1 MAREK
6 EYDYKGKT
14 GAMIA
19 RAQIE
24 GSQQQVFGLP
34 PAGPKQ
40 PTSAGLWSGAIV
52 LALGCYALA
61 YLCKHH
67 LSISDGIAAI
77 WLADALTIAYLFRY
91 SYSSWPLLLLASFA
105 GTLAAA
111 VVSGI
116 DTAIAPLYSLAGA
129 IEACCAAGLLRLFC
143 ARGDFFDGTGR
154 WLKFIMFGALL
165 PTFVGAGFGAFVAFR
180 FAELPFV
187 DVFLVWYLAD
197 VIGISVF
204 FPIVYLWLTGSG
216 VCDFSLRACSRFLT
230 VSSLA
235 LTGISLLLF
244 AFPHPF
250 VFISLPLIW
259 AVSRL
264 EIFQS
269 LLLIFVAIV
278 VQLLAFSGRLPW
290 LPVGAGE
297 VQDSLDLLP
306 LYAAVFP
313 AYIMAVV
320 SRVERQRGQRIIEVE
335 SSFRAAMASSRIGM
349 LLVSLDNRIIQSNPS
364 FCRFIGFTDIEL
376 RGMSIHEVVSIPPY
390 GIGIRREETE
400 GFERPLLDLE
410 FGFVQDAELCFIRK
424 DGKQLW
430 GHWSC
435 SVARGSNNE
444 PQYVVVQVEDI
455 DWRKHSEEQLARAEE
470 RWKFSLSVTGQVVY
484 DWDLITGKTFFSE
497 WLGSGIGIEPSSLK
511 SRNDW
516 LQRLVDEDRQRLEEA
531 QEAHIDGDAAD
542 IDCQYRVR
550 TDSGEL
556 RWIHEVAHIMESS
569 HGDES
574 LRLIGVLR
582 DITQNK
588 QMAQSLEEE
597 KERLQVTL
605 DAIADAVIATDQY
618 RNVTFMNPVAEQLS
632 GWKLNEVLGK
642 QIETILNL
650 SYGRGSEKVPRP
662 VEECLTQNRSV
673 FSAEGAVLYHR
684 DGSGYDVK
692 CSASPLRSCNGE
704 LLGAVLV
711 FQDVTETRQLIRQLR
726 YKASHD
732 HLTSLPNREAFRRDL
747 LEAVSTVR
755 NSERVHVL
763 AYMDLDRFK
772 VINDSAGHQAGDAL
786 LKNVARFLR
795 GHLRASDQVAR
806 LGGDEFGI
814 LLRDCSKK
822 QGIAR
827 CEQLV
832 RKIIALRFPWG
843 GRIFDVGASVGVT
856 EVSHENSQVADLMS
870 QADVACYS
878 AKHSGRGAV
887 MLYEPDRSAAAEQH
901 REIHMAS
908 RIRTALDQGSFRLYA
923 QPIANSANPS
933 EIHHY
938 EILVRMLD
946 SNGDIIFPGAFI
958 PAAERYGL
966 MLQIDSWVA
975 QEFFGRK
982 AESITESGLKFALN
996 LSADALSDS
1005 AFQQAFFDMLRGS
1018 SVVPSQL
1025 GVEITETAMINQM
1038 ESASQFVAELRSM
1051 GCTIALDDFGNGL
1064 SSFNYLKNFAIDYI
1078 KIDGSFVRH
1087 VDSNFVDLMIVESI
1101 NQVAHRLK
1109 AKTIAEFVED
1119 QATVDKL
1126 DKIGVD
1132 LVQGYHIGRPVPL
1145 DEVLDGVLNCR
1156 APRERDLA
1164 PAL

>member
-1 MAREK
+1 
-6 EYDYKGKT
+6 
-14 GAMIA
+14 MIA
-19 RAQIE
+19 HAQLE
-24 GSQQQVFGLP
+24 GSQQEVFGLP
-34 PAGPKQ
+34 TAGPK
-40 PTSAGLWSGAIV
+40 PPKSAGLWSAALV
-52 LALGCYALA
+52 LALGCCALA
-61 YLCKHH
+61 YLCKHY
-67 LSISDGIAAI
+67 LSISDGIAAV

-91 SYSSWPLLLLASFA
+91 TYASWPVLLLASYA
-105 GTLAAA
+105 GSLVAA
-111 VVSGI
+111 VMSGI
-116 DTAIAPLYSLAGA
+116 DSTVAPLYSLAGV
-129 IEACCAAGLLRLFC
+129 IEASVAAGLLRFC
-143 ARGDFFDGTGR
+143 CAKGDFFDGTGR
-154 WLKFIMFGALL
+154 WLKFIAMGALL
-165 PTFVGAGFGAFVAFR
+165 PTFAGAGFGAFVAFR
-180 FAELPFV
+180 FAELPFA

-204 FPIVYLWLTGSG
+204 FPIVYLWLSG
-216 VCDFSLRACSRFLT
+216 NRASEFGLQTSSRFLT
-230 VSSLA
+230 VSVLA
-235 LTGISLLLF
+235 LTGVFLLLF
-244 AFPHPF
+244 TFPHPF
-250 VFISLPLIW
+250 VFVSLPLIW
-259 AVSRL
+259 AASRL

-269 LLLIFVAIV
+269 LLLIFIAIV
-278 VQLLAFSGRLPW
+278 AQLLAFSGRLPW
-290 LPVGAGE
+290 LPVGASE
-297 VQDSLDLLP
+297 VQGSLDLLP
-306 LYAAVFP
+306 LYAAVLP

-364 FCRFIGFTDIEL
+364 FCRFIGFTDVEL

-390 GIGIRREETE
+390 GIGIHRQEE

-410 FGFVQDAELCFIRK
+410 FGFVQDAELCFTRK

-435 SVARGSNNE
+435 SIARGSNSE

-455 DWRKHSEEQLARAEE
+455 DWRKCSEHQLARAEE
-470 RWKFSLSVTGQVVY
+470 RWKFSLAVTGQVVY
-484 DWDLITGKTFFSE
+484 DWDLVAGNMFFSE
-497 WLGSGIGIEPSSLK
+497 WLGSGIGIEPSNLK
-511 SRNDW
+511 SRSDW
-516 LQRLVDEDRQRLEEA
+516 LQRLVDEDRQRLAEA
-531 QEAHIDGDAAD
+531 QAAHIDGRAAD

-550 TDSGEL
+550 TDAGAV
-556 RWIHEVAHIMESS
+556 RWIHEVAHIMESND
-569 HGDES
+569 GDGS
-574 LRLIGVLR
+574 QRLIGVLR
-582 DITQNK
+582 DITENK

-605 DAIADAVIATDQY
+605 DAIADAVIATDQH
-618 RNVTFMNPVAEQLS
+618 RSITFMNPVAEQLT
-632 GWKLNEVLGK
+632 GWKLQEVQGK
-642 QIETILNL
+642 PIDTILNL
-650 SYGRGSEKVPRP
+650 SSGRGSERVPSPAEACLTENRP
-662 VEECLTQNRSV
+662 VL
-673 FSAEGAVLYHR
+673 SAEGAVLYHR

-732 HLTSLPNREAFRRDL
+732 QLTSLPNREAFRRDV

-755 NSERVHVL
+755 NSGRVHVL

-795 GHLRASDQVAR
+795 SHLHASDQVAR

-814 LLRDCSKK
+814 LLRDCTKE

-827 CEQLV
+827 CEQMV

-856 EVSHENSQVADLMS
+856 EISHENSQVADLMS

-878 AKHSGRGAV
+878 AKHSGRGVV
-887 MLYEPDRSAAAEQH
+887 MLYEPDHSAAAEQH

-908 RIRTALDQGSFRLYA
+908 RIRVALDSGNFRLYA
-923 QPIANSANPS
+923 QPIATPGNPAD
-933 EIHHY
+933 IHHY

-946 SNGDIIFPGAFI
+946 SNGEIIFPGAFI

-975 QEFFGRK
+975 TEFFGRK
-982 AESITESGLKFALN
+982 AQSIAESGLKFALN

-1005 AFQQAFFDMLRGS
+1005 AFQLAFFELLRGS
-1018 SVVPSQL
+1018 PVKPGQM

-1109 AKTIAEFVED
+1109 ARTIAEFVED

-1132 LVQGYHIGRPVPL
+1132 LVQGYHIGKPVPL
-1145 DEVLDGVLNCR
+1145 DEVLQKALRPQLEC
-1156 APRERDLA
+1156 DLA
-1164 PAL
+1164 LVL